1 MAKKEISTTEYIIK
15 DFYGDKCLGDAVRDG
30 VSRVSQKPQG
40 FVEVYE
46 VEKTGEKKLIG
57 RHNLVL
63 YQGREWLIQ
72 RMMNIDNPA
81 VTSTKDE
88 WINWFGLG
96 DGGVLPADPIDPI
109 PPVLTDTELYS
120 NIMINASDSSSA
132 DYWNV
137 VDADHPDIGYYK
149 HPLDDVEF
157 EQDALNDDNWLV
169 AKITVTIG
177 IDDANG
183 NQLSEAGLFTAS
195 SDSGG
200 YSIDGSGNFTLFAR
214 TTFPSI
220 IKTSDRRLIFRWY
233 LYV

>member
-1 MAKKEISTTEYIIK
+1 MTKKEISTREYIIK
-15 DFYGDKCLGDAVRDG
+15 DFYGDQCLGDAVRDSI
-30 VSRVSQKPQG
+30 SREAKKPQG
-40 FVEVYE
+40 FVEIYE
-46 VEKTGEKKLIG
+46 VEESGEKKLIG
-57 RHNLVL
+57 RNNLVL

-72 RMMNIDNPA
+72 RMVMFDNPA

-120 NIMINASDSSSA
+120 QIMINATDASSA

-137 VDADHPDIGYYK
+137 VDADHPHIGYYK
-149 HPLDDVEF
+149 HSLDEVDF

-169 AKITVTIG
+169 TRITVNIG
-177 IDDANG
+177 IADAND
-183 NQLSEAGLFTAS
+183 NVLSEAGLFTAE

-200 YSIDGSGNFTLFAR
+200 YGVDGSANFTLFAR

-220 IKTSDRRLIFRWY
+220 VKTSDRRLIFRWY